1 MARPRDTGMAIVA
14 RDLSVGHPA
23 GRGSADRSV
32 DGVSF
37 ELPFGASVAI
47 MGPTGSGKSTL
58 AAAMTGTEP
67 VIPVMGGEGFVIDL
81 PIRRLS
87 RGQRRA
93 LTFHVGYLS
102 QSSSV
107 ELSPTLTVG
116 EIISEPLTSR
126 DRRVNTRALALRVA
140 TLLDEM
146 QLPLGAAGKFP
157 YELSAGMRQRVAI
170 ARALVLEPRLFVGD
184 EPLAALDVE
193 VRGAVIA
200 ALLRRRE
207 EHAMASLLVTND
219 ADLVHAL
226 DASVLVLRHGTVVAQ
241 GPRTAV
247 RWSPSVDAD
256 PSLLAL

>member
-1 MARPRDTGMAIVA
+1 MASARDTGLAVVA
-14 RDLSVGHPA
+14 HDLSVGYPA
-23 GRGSADRSV
+23 GRGSADRAV
-32 DGVSF
+32 NGVSF
-37 ELPFGASVAI
+37 ELPFGASLAV
-47 MGPTGSGKSTL
+47 MGPTGAGKSTL
-58 AAAMTGTEP
+58 AAALTGAEP
-67 VIPVMGGEGFVIDL
+67 ITPVLGGLGFVVDL

-87 RGQRRA
+87 RTQRRA
-93 LTFHVGYLS
+93 LTFYVGYLS
-102 QSSSV
+102 QSASV
-107 ELSPTLTVG
+107 ELSPTMTVG

-126 DRRVNTRALALRVA
+126 NRRVNPRALALQVA
-140 TLLDEM
+140 MLLDEM

-157 YELSAGMRQRVAI
+157 YELSAGMRQRVAV
-170 ARALVLEPRLFVGD
+170 ARALVLQPKLFIGD

-200 ALLRRRE
+200 ALLRRRD
-207 EHAMASLLVTND
+207 EHGMASLVVTND
-219 ADLVHAL
+219 AELVHAL